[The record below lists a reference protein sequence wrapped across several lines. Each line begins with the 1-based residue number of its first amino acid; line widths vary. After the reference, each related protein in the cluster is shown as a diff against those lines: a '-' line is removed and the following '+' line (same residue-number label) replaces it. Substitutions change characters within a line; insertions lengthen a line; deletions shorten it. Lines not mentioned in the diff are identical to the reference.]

1 MNQTIFYLNV
11 FKRDIIKC
19 HRKKKKEW
27 KNSIPQN
34 NTNKLRYLLKM
45 YLFKSTFL
53 PQIL

>member
-11 FKRDIIKC
+11 FKWDIIKC
-19 HRKKKKEW
+19 HRKKKER

-45 YLFKSTFL
+45 YFFKSTCL